1 MPTKYNNSF
10 SFNPRDIELIEEG
23 LRTLSEHHDT
33 IMLIRE
39 GDSADKKALAGK
51 EKKLKDVNELLG
63 KIYNQKVFYS
73 QTHSHDG
80 VPLG

>member
-1 MPTKYNNSF
+1 MPNTYNNNF
-10 SFNPRDIELIEEG
+10 SFNPKDIALIEEG

-33 IMLIRE
+33 IMMIRD
-39 GDSADKKALAGK
+39 GDGADFGAIETKVR
-51 EKKLKDVNELLG
+51 KLKQVNELLG
-63 KIYNQKVFYS
+63 KIYNQKIFYS

>member
-1 MPTKYNNSF
+1 MQNTYNNNF
-10 SFNPRDIELIEEG
+10 SFNPKDIALIEEG

-33 IMLIRE
+33 ILMIRD
-39 GDSADKKALAGK
+39 GDATDLGAIETKD
-51 EKKLKDVNELLG
+51 KKLKQVNELLG
-63 KIYNQKVFYS
+63 KIYNQKIFYS